1 MSTLIEKL
9 RNKHKEWAS
18 NPHYWMD
25 SYLIRDVF
33 NDVIGIVKQ
42 HDEWVAVSE
51 RLPSESGNYLVY
63 RYNGKTNNWE
73 VTIEYFCTQSEWF
86 KPYRSINNIT
96 HWRRLPQPPRGVQNV

>member
-1 MSTLIEKL
+1 MIEKSRIKAIAL
-9 RNKHKEWAS
+9 SSGFKLKEQPDGS
-18 NPHYWMD
+18 MDLNPYVYD
-25 SYLIRDVF
+25 FARALLDKR
-33 NDVIGIVKQ
+33 
-42 HDEWVAVSE
+42 WVSVSE

-96 HWRRLPQPPRGVQNV
+96 HWQPLPQPPGEAQDD